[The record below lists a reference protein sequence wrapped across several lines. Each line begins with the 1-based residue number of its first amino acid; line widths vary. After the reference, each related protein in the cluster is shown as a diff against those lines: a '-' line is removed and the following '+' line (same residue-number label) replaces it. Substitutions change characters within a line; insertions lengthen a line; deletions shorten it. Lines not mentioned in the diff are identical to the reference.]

1 MVEVVMVELE
11 TLEEWVVTKLFIL
24 LLFSFIFTQEPCEGT
39 CFSEKEVV
47 NITNNIKELEFK
59 LEKTKEIEGNLNSQI
74 YMYIQSDS
82 LYKSQI
88 KDYKNQLIWKE
99 EMIDLVKPKW
109 YDNKYLWFFGGIIIT
124 SGSVYLAGQIK

>member
-1 MVEVVMVELE
+1 MYLVN
-11 TLEEWVVTKLFIL
+11 KIFLFLVI
-24 LLFSFIFTQEPCEGT
+24 FSFVFTQEPCEGT
-39 CFSEKEVV
+39 CFSEEEVV
-47 NITNNIKELEFK
+47 NITNNIKELEFDLDK
-59 LEKTKEIEGNLNSQI
+59 QLKINENLDSQI

-88 KDYKNQLIWKE
+88 KDYKNQLMWKE

-124 SGSVYLAGQIK
+124 SGSVYFAGQID

>member
-1 MVEVVMVELE
+1 MEWEEMYLVNK
-11 TLEEWVVTKLFIL
+11 TLIL
-24 LLFSFIFTQEPCEGT
+24 LCFSFLFTQEPCDGT
-39 CFSEKEVV
+39 CLSIEETQ
-47 NITNNIKELEFK
+47 NITNNIKELEFDLNK
-59 LEKTKEIEGNLNSQI
+59 QLKINENLNSQI

-88 KDYKNQLIWKE
+88 EDYKKQLKMKE

-109 YDNKYLWFFGGIIIT
+109 HENKYLWFFGGVILT

>member
-1 MVEVVMVELE
+1 M
-11 TLEEWVVTKLFIL
+11 VTKLFIL

-59 LEKTKEIEGNLNSQI
+59 LEKSKEIEENLNSQI
-74 YMYIQSDS
+74 YMYIQNDS
-82 LYKSQI
+82 LNVSLI
-88 KDYKNQLIWKE
+88 NDYKNQLKWKE

>member
-1 MVEVVMVELE
+1 MVI
-11 TLEEWVVTKLFIL
+11 KLLSIL
-24 LLFSFIFTQEPCEGT
+24 LIFSFVFTQEPCEGT
-39 CFSEKEVV
+39 CLSEEETQ
-47 NITNNIKELEFK
+47 NITNNIQELQFD
-59 LEKTKEIEGNLNSQI
+59 LDKTLKINENLNSQI

-88 KDYKNQLIWKE
+88 EDYKKQLEMKE

-124 SGSVYLAGQIK
+124 SGAVYLAGQID